1 MKLPDREWLI
11 AQVKKNFWKRVSRLS
26 VWAIVGLLIDEYTK
40 EGYVL
45 NSADLTNPFAH
56 EFWIAVLAVVCLV
69 STAKVVLE
77 YIRGGGEDGLAGG
90 KC

>member
-1 MKLPDREWLI
+1 MKLPSREWLI
-11 AQVKKNFWKRVSRLS
+11 AQVKKNFWKRVTRLS

-56 EFWIAVLAVVCLV
+56 EFWIVVFLLISIV
-69 STAKVVLE
+69 SYAIHKLK
-77 YIRGGGEDGLAGG
+77 GGGKRGD
-90 KC
+90 